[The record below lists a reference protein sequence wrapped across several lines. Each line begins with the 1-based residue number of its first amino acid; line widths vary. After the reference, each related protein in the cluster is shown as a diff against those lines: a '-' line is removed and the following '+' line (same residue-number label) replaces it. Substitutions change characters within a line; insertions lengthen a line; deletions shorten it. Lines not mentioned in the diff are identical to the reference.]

1 MGYTLSQAEY
11 TKLKSKLTRAINSKN
26 NDSIIKTCNEA
37 LAIFEAKG
45 YPDSWSNWERA
56 KEDAE
61 SAKRRES
68 GGW

>member
-26 NDSIIKTCNEA
+26 NDNIIKTCNEA
-37 LAIFEAKG
+37 LTIFEAKG

-56 KEDAE
+56 KDDAE

>member
-1 MGYTLSQAEY
+1 MTYTLNQAEY

-26 NDSIIKTCNEA
+26 NDNIIKTCNEA
-37 LAIFEAKG
+37 LAIFEIHG

-56 KEDAE
+56 KDDAE

>member
-1 MGYTLSQAEY
+1 MGYSLSPAEY
-11 TKLKSKLTRAINSKN
+11 KKLKSNLTRAINSKD
-26 NDSIIKTCNEA
+26 NDRIIKTCNEA

-61 SAKRRES
+61 FAKQREGNS
-68 GGW
+68 W